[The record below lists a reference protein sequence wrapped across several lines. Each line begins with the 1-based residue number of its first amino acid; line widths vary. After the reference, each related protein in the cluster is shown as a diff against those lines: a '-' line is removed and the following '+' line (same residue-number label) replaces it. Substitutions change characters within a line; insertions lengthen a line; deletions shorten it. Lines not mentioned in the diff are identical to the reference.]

1 MHTLTHTGPN
11 IMHVICNY
19 FLFTDA
25 GFDLTF
31 KTADDASLAL
41 VKYGEFLYDNL
52 IIFSPSVE
60 GEFSEILLQT

>member
-1 MHTLTHTGPN
+1 MHTCPSIVVNLS
-11 IMHVICNY
+11 I
-19 FLFTDA
+19 FSDA

-60 GEFSEILLQT
+60 GEC

>member
-1 MHTLTHTGPN
+1 MLISGLDT
-11 IMHVICNY
+11 
-19 FLFTDA
+19 

-41 VKYGEFLYDNL
+41 VKYGEFLYENL

-60 GEFSEILLQT
+60 GICSSLSCNECALHVILY